1 MKNER
6 GFSLI
11 ELLVTMIIASIA
23 LFATAVPFMAERSFW
38 QRGKRQVEAQR
49 DAHLMMRSIARAA
62 RQSNHSSVTGNIL
75 TLTAACGTHIFQ
87 TSGSEFQ
94 ITNNCVSPAQTTT
107 LIDGADSAVTQFV
120 PTIISSKIVKI
131 ELQITRESKAAEQL
145 ETQIFLRNAA

>member
-23 LFATAVPFMAERSFW
+23 LFATAVPLMAERSFW

-49 DAHLMMRSIARAA
+49 DAHLMMRAVARAA
-62 RQSNHSSVTGNIL
+62 RQSNDSNVTGNVL
-75 TLTAACGTHIFQ
+75 TLTAACGTHTFQ
-87 TSGSEFQ
+87 TAGSQFQ
-94 ITNNCVSPAQTTT
+94 ITNNCVVPSETTT
-107 LIDGADSAVTQFV
+107 LIDGTKSVVTQFV

-131 ELQITRESKAAEQL
+131 ELQITRENRATEQL